1 MIQTFRRES
10 LIGMRKGQYTLP
22 PRRLISAPFYSQQ
35 DITLARPPNFKQ
47 EKKRREELQ
56 KKKNE
61 EKQRQIAARK
71 ANLPPAQKP

>member
-1 MIQTFRRES
+1 MNP
-10 LIGMRKGQYTLP
+10 LIGTRKGQYTLP
-22 PRRLISAPFYSQQ
+22 SAPHTRLLYPQP

-71 ANLPPAQKP
+71 ANLPPVQKS